1 MNIVEYI
8 TAAFPDFSED
18 FKSLLISKGKIE
30 KLKAGDTLISIG
42 DTSKKIP
49 LIVKGSIKVMREDQ
63 EGNELFL
70 YYLNEGQTCAMSLNC
85 AMINTHSEI
94 HAIAEDDAV
103 VISLAAD
110 IAGEWFSTNAEW
122 QRLILETYQMRFKEM
137 LSTIDGIAFLQL
149 DERVLKYL
157 QQKRALNEG
166 KELTLTHQQIA
177 ADLNSS
183 REVIS
188 RVLKILEKKEKL
200 VLGRNKIKLL

>member
-1 MNIVEYI
+1 
-8 TAAFPDFSED
+8 
-18 FKSLLISKGKIE
+18 
-30 KLKAGDTLISIG
+30 
-42 DTSKKIP
+42 
-49 LIVKGSIKVMREDQ
+49 
-63 EGNELFL
+63 
-70 YYLNEGQTCAMSLNC
+70 
-85 AMINTHSEI
+85 
-94 HAIAEDDAV
+94 
-103 VISLAAD
+103 
-110 IAGEWFSTNAEW
+110 
-122 QRLILETYQMRFKEM
+122 MRFKEM

>member
-8 TAAFPDFSED
+8 TAAFPDFSEA

-30 KLKAGDTLISIG
+30 KLKSGDTLISIG
-42 DTSKKIP
+42 DTSKKVP

-85 AMINTHSEI
+85 AMINTQSEI

-157 QQKRALNEG
+157 QQKQAVSQG
-166 KELTLTHQQIA
+166 VELSLTHQQIA
-177 ADLNSS
+177 DDLNSS

-188 RVLKILEKKEKL
+188 RVLKILEKKEML
-200 VLGRNKIKLL
+200 VLGRNKIQLL